1 MNSEM
6 ALRQRSATVVSMS
19 HDAATDPSASPSESR
34 TYVLDAFDRAV
45 LHELQLDGRVPFRE
59 IARKIGAPEAT
70 VRFRVNR
77 LRENNVLNI
86 LGFVDPA
93 ALGYGVLAGVLIRT
107 KPGKVMDVVEALKE
121 WPEAMYISSTVGS
134 ADLWVQIVCA
144 GLEDLLEITGSRI
157 GTVPGVESI
166 ETLIELKVH
175 KARYVYA
182 GLDDQTA
189 AS

>member
-1 MNSEM
+1 MSS
-6 ALRQRSATVVSMS
+6 ARSATVGFMA
-19 HDAATDPSASPSESR
+19 HDAATDPSDLRSESK
-34 TYVLDAFDRAV
+34 TYALDDFDRAV

-59 IARKIGAPEAT
+59 IARKIGASEAT

-93 ALGYGVLAGVLIRT
+93 ALGYGVLADVLVRI
-107 KPGKVMDVVEALKE
+107 KPGKAMDVVEALKE

-134 ADLWVQIVCA
+134 ADLWVQIVCT

-157 GTVPGVESI
+157 GTIPGVESV

>member
-1 MNSEM
+1 MSG
-6 ALRQRSATVVSMS
+6 AHSATVSSMS
-19 HDAATDPSASPSESR
+19 HDAAADPSDPRSESK
-34 TYVLDAFDRAV
+34 TYALDAFDRAV

-59 IARKIGAPEAT
+59 IARKIGASEAT

-93 ALGYGVLAGVLIRT
+93 ALGYGVLADVLVRT
-107 KPGKVMDVVEALKE
+107 KPGKSMDVVEALKE

-134 ADLWVQIVCA
+134 ADLWVQIVCP

-157 GTVPGVESI
+157 GTIPGVESI

>member
-1 MNSEM
+1 MS
-6 ALRQRSATVVSMS
+6 RGGSATVGLMS
-19 HDAATDPSASPSESR
+19 HDAATDPSDPPSESKA
-34 TYVLDAFDRAV
+34 YALDAFDRSV

-59 IARKIGAPEAT
+59 IARKIGASEAT

-93 ALGYGVLAGVLIRT
+93 ALGYGVLADVLVRT
-107 KPGKVMDVVEALKE
+107 KPGKAMEVVEALKE

-134 ADLWVQIVCA
+134 ADLWVQIVCP

-157 GTVPGVESI
+157 GTIPGVESV
-166 ETLIELKVH
+166 ETLVELKVH

-182 GLDDQTA
+182 GLDDSTA